1 MSKINEWTVMFYF
14 GGDNALAPVIVS
26 ELKAIKD
33 AGFQEDTDVVVYFD
47 PSEIGVPTR
56 IYDVNRERKRDG
68 EVHTQIGDGENCFVH
83 NLGDDDINLEDYDI
97 VPEKKTAGPRPMT
110 KEMLKALR
118 NPDNISAEK
127 ALRTFLGF
135 CREKYQAKHY
145 ILFLVGHGMIV
156 ANDAFLPDE
165 NPVSGISLKGLEEIL
180 RDFTEQ
186 VVDKDSNTFELLA
199 LHSCSMSAIEVAYQ
213 LKGTAKY
220 MLASEGTSFV
230 NSWPYRQLLKGIFKS
245 IKTAREE
252 TKKPD
257 VDVEMLMEKLYFLSL
272 FNARDFMFSGYSL
285 DLCLCSLEPKKFKDL
300 KGVIQTLVAR
310 LKESVKDARGQELI
324 LLAHW
329 EAQSYWGESYTDLFD
344 FCRCLSE
351 RCKGNSRLKELRNAC
366 DEVMDSLKPKVI
378 KNPKPAESKEAL
390 EKRQREERFKGLVIR
405 SDSFGS
411 QYQYSHGLSVYFPW
425 SRPVEN
431 VSNGDTDN
439 VQKGKTGEEKK
450 IKGILER
457 YKTEYCFT
465 TEFGRSS
472 WFSFL
477 NSYFDETKRKKTRDE
492 EEGKVIKREEK
503 VKIDSS
509 YSSGMLRVGSL
520 ALAPEKP
527 SPSSGLDCTCQ
538 SIKNYPEY
546 KSAKKVRGKWKR
558 NLKKVSV
565 TEGALKAPKDLL
577 EK

>member
-14 GGDNALAPVIVS
+14 GGDNALSPVIVS

-56 IYDVNRERKRDG
+56 IYNVNRERKRDG
-68 EVHTQIGDGENCFVH
+68 DVHTRIGDGENCFVH
-83 NLGDDDINLEDYDI
+83 NLEDDDFVHNL
-97 VPEKKTAGPRPMT
+97 KKTARPTPMT
-110 KEMLKALR
+110 KKMLKALR
-118 NPDNISAEK
+118 KPDNISAED
-127 ALRTFLGF
+127 ALKNFLGF
-135 CREKYQAKHY
+135 CQENYRAKHY
-145 ILFLVGHGMIV
+145 ILFLVGHGMVV

-165 NPVSGISLKGLEEIL
+165 NPVSGISLKGLEKIL
-180 RDFTEQ
+180 RDFTKQ
-186 VVDKDSNTFELLA
+186 VVKKDGNAFELLA

-220 MLASEGTSFV
+220 MMASEGTSFV
-230 NSWPYRQLLKGIFKS
+230 NSWPYRQLLKKIFKT
-245 IKTAREE
+245 IKTAKKAKREQ
-252 TKKPD
+252 D
-257 VDVEMLMEKLYFLSL
+257 VDVEELMEKLYFLSL
-272 FNARDFMFSGYSL
+272 FNAKDFMFSGYSL
-285 DLCLCSLEPKKFKDL
+285 DLCLCSLEPEKFKGL

-310 LKESVKDARGQELI
+310 LKESVEDGRGQELI

-344 FCRCLSE
+344 FCRCLRNRCNENSE
-351 RCKGNSRLKELRNAC
+351 LGELSEAC
-366 DEVMDSLKPKVI
+366 QKVMNSLKPI
-378 KNPKPAESKEAL
+378 ELKEYS

-431 VSNGDTDN
+431 VDDEDTNGAG
-439 VQKGKTGEEKK
+439 KGKTGEEKK

-457 YKTEYCFT
+457 YETEYAFT
-465 TEFGRSS
+465 TKFGNSS

-477 NSYFDETKRKKTRDE
+477 NSYFNKTQRKKTRDE
-492 EEGKVIKREEK
+492 EDEEEDGKVIKKDEK

-509 YSSGMLRVGSL
+509 YSSGMLHVGSL
-520 ALAPEKP
+520 AVSLEKP

-546 KSAKKVRGKWKR
+546 EKAKKVRGKLKR
-558 NLKKVSV
+558 NVKKVSV
-565 TEGALKAPKDLL
+565 TEGASEPPKDLL
-577 EK
+577 E